1 LNSFFYALLFTL
13 ISLPVYTVTPVR
25 ADAVDDYINEQMRQR
40 HIPGLSLAI
49 VKDGKVVKA
58 RGYGFANLEHK
69 VPATAN
75 TVYYLGSI
83 GKQFTA
89 TGIMMLVQKGKVNLD
104 EKVSHYLPGLPA
116 AWADVRVRNLLN
128 HTAGIPDYM
137 SAPGLVWKLDYS
149 YEQIIDLAANRPP
162 HFAPG
167 QAWRYVNT
175 SYLLLDRIIQTI
187 SGQSWDALL
196 TQEVFRPLRMTS
208 TRRSSRGVISN
219 RTAPYDWDE
228 KNTAWSNTDYL
239 NPSLF
244 INGSG
249 GLLSSVLDLAK
260 RDTALYGEGI
270 LKQATLMQMWTP
282 TRLGDGAT
290 KNYGFGWGLEE
301 QQGHRRIGHSGGC
314 PGFEANISRFVD
326 DKLTIIILTN
336 LLGSNPWEM
345 SGVVAGMYEPAL
357 AARKPTATSD
367 KSIERAFFVPST
379 ASKLGR

>member
-1 LNSFFYALLFTL
+1 MNTFFCALLSTL
-13 ISLPVYTVTPVR
+13 VFLPVCAVTPAR

-40 HIPGLSLAI
+40 HIPGLSLAV

-69 VPATAN
+69 VPATAD

-89 TGIMMLVQKGKVNLD
+89 TGIMMLVQRGKVNLE

-137 SAPGLVWKLDYS
+137 SAPGLVWKLDYR

-175 SYLLLDRIIQTI
+175 NYLLLDRIIQTV
-187 SGQSWDALL
+187 SGQSWDAFLM
-196 TQEVFRPLRMTS
+196 QEVFRPLGMTS
-208 TRRSSRGVISN
+208 TRRLSLDVISN
-219 RTAPYDWDE
+219 RAALYDWDE
-228 KNTAWSNTDYL
+228 KNTAWRNTDYF

-260 RDTALYGEGI
+260 WDAALYGEGI
-270 LKQATLMQMWTP
+270 LKQASLKQMWTP
-282 TRLGDGAT
+282 TRLGGGTT
-290 KNYGFGWGLEE
+290 KNYGFGWDVEE
-301 QQGHRRIGHSGGC
+301 QQGHRRIGHSGGG
-314 PGFEANISRFVD
+314 PGFEAHIARFVD
-326 DKLTIIILTN
+326 DKLTIVILTN
-336 LLGSNPWEM
+336 LMGSNPWEM

-357 AARKPTATSD
+357 APRKPTATSD
-367 KSIERAFFVPST
+367 QK
-379 ASKLGR
+379 

>member
-1 LNSFFYALLFTL
+1 MNIFFCALLFIL
-13 ISLPVYTVTPVR
+13 VFLPVYAVTPAR

-40 HIPGLSLAI
+40 HIPSLSLAV

-58 RGYGFANLEHK
+58 KGYGFANLEHK
-69 VPATAN
+69 VPATAD

-89 TGIMMLVQKGKVNLD
+89 TGIMMLFQRGKVNLD

-137 SAPGLVWKLDYS
+137 SAPGLVWKLDYT

-167 QAWRYVNT
+167 QSWRYVNT
-175 SYLLLDRIIQTI
+175 NYLLLDHIIQTV
-187 SGQSWDALL
+187 SDQSWDVFL
-196 TQEVFRPLRMTS
+196 TQEVFRPLGMAS
-208 TRRSSRGVISN
+208 TRLLSQDVISN
-219 RTAPYDWDE
+219 RAAPYDWDE
-228 KNTAWSNTDYL
+228 KNTVWRNTDYL

-249 GLLSSVLDLAK
+249 GMLSSVLDLAK
-260 RDTALYGEGI
+260 WDAALYGEGI
-270 LKQATLMQMWTP
+270 LKQASLKQMWTP
-282 TRLGDGAT
+282 TRLGDGT
-290 KNYGFGWGLEE
+290 TRNYGFGWDVEQ
-301 QQGHRRIGHSGGC
+301 QQGHRRIGHSGGA
-314 PGFEANISRFVD
+314 PGFEVHIARFVD

-336 LLGSNPWEM
+336 LIHSNPWEM
-345 SGVVAGMYEPAL
+345 SGGVAGMYEPAL
-357 AARKPTATSD
+357 APQKPTAISD
-367 KSIERAFFVPST
+367 K
-379 ASKLGR
+379 K